1 MEDETGLRV
10 MRKVDRYPGRDFTKL
25 LAELRFLG
33 CYLYPGVPN
42 STAVSQETDGNCG
55 PMKTGFCSNLK
66 ELVDE
71 RIAANVS
78 VSFAPRLVGLT
89 LRTNLNR
96 A

>member
-1 MEDETGLRV
+1 ME
-10 MRKVDRYPGRDFTKL
+10 KVNEGPGRDFTEL
-25 LAELRFLG
+25 LVELRFLSF
-33 CYLYPGVPN
+33 YLYPRVPN